1 MKNNT
6 HLTANL
12 SMNNH
17 RSLCFAIGSLK
28 MSEEFTPSSPQ
39 PSSPPTTPGAPPRRG
54 PSNGRHRNI
63 GPGQPTVKLGLEDLA
78 QTPAPAPAPHPSS
91 LVPPT
96 LLMELPA
103 SQAPHPPLVTAIEQD
118 EADYHAWLDQL
129 YAMFQAG
136 QPHPE
141 EANYYTW
148 LAQLDVSRYLSD
160 PLGSGY

>member
-1 MKNNT
+1 
-6 HLTANL
+6 
-12 SMNNH
+12 
-17 RSLCFAIGSLK
+17 
-28 MSEEFTPSSPQ
+28 MSEEFIPSSPQ
-39 PSSPPTTPGAPPRRG
+39 PSSPPTTPGAPLRRG
-54 PSNGRHRNI
+54 VSTGSLNGWNSANRQTRFEDDMDAAE
-63 GPGQPTVKLGLEDLA
+63 QGLS
-78 QTPAPAPAPHPSS
+78 PHPSS

-136 QPHPE
+136 LPHPE

-148 LAQLDVSRYLSD
+148 LAQLDAMYPDGLPD
-160 PLGSGY
+160 P